1 LESKAIMLAN
11 LNPSEGVAMGLL
23 DFFIGTKKTAAG
35 IPAKRSAEVREAL
48 LAVNRPALPFIVRDG
63 SPEKV
68 DLVAEWQIVDAI
80 WCKVFAK
87 AALDK
92 TFKILMRLDADKH
105 EVRAVD
111 QAWSVEWRSGTP
123 RLSLSPGMF
132 RWHNAGSTPV
142 QLTVD
147 TTFDFLVNSSA
158 TNQFA
163 FTEDGVK
170 SPLREAV
177 TAAGWTWR
185 DVALGSL

>member
-1 LESKAIMLAN
+1 
-11 LNPSEGVAMGLL
+11 MGLL
-23 DFFIGTKKTAAG
+23 DFPIGTKKTAAG
-35 IPAKRSAEVREAL
+35 IPAKRSTEVREAL

-111 QAWSVEWRSGTP
+111 QAWSVEWRAGAP

-132 RWHNAGSTPV
+132 RWQNAGSTPV

-158 TNQFA
+158 TTRFA
-163 FTEDGVK
+163 FTENGVK

-185 DVALGSL
+185 DVALESL